1 MDTASQQLHRL
12 VFEALLVPGLLSFA
26 LVIALSFLRREFQN
40 LSRWW
45 LYGFVVI
52 AFFCITCLPHAW
64 LIFFPEPCVIRF
76 TSPTNMCDYSAFSHL
91 QMGLFA
97 GGIGALMARLALIIW
112 DRFART

>member
-1 MDTASQQLHRL
+1 MDTASQQLHRF
-12 VFEALLVPGLLSFA
+12 VFEALLVPGLLSCA
-26 LVIALSFLRREFQN
+26 LVIALGLLRRVFHN

-45 LYGFVVI
+45 LYRLFVI

-76 TSPTNMCDYSAFSHL
+76 TSPTNMCDYSASSHL

-97 GGIGALMARLALIIW
+97 RGDWCVYG
-112 DRFART
+112 